1 MRMEIG
7 RAEALTMAS
16 IVAVCQSDIKK
27 RKDREETKRDRRMRE
42 RERRREGVTMSL
54 MHPSVRI
61 RSTV

>member
-27 RKDREETKRDRRMRE
+27 RKDREETKRDRGMRE
-42 RERRREGVTMSL
+42 REKEGVTMSL